1 MLGTTVLGNPPIYPN
16 ISRWIMAN
24 PTAPLFFLQGNLAGS
39 QPLPTS
45 FSYNQTGKYK
55 IRVCNMKKQQK
66 TCRYNILI
74 PMDPMDHFFHFC
86 HCPIFFAI
94 KFSPSSRTPDS
105 RPESG
110 IWPWNKTRGV
120 STFWRPSPFTLLGC
134 PGQEGTGLR
143 QDQRNQW
150 VISPQYMPFRSRLYL
165 ARTHLLAM
173 ESLPETSGWEL
184 ETNKKRRTY
193 CACKESWLNRVLQ
206 NSYCRMEDGEWL

>member
-1 MLGTTVLGNPPIYPN
+1 MTVIFFYFLHRNGCFLKWWYPQNTPKWSFLVGKPLVVGYHHFRKPPN

-55 IRVCNMKKQQK
+55 IHLYNMKKQQK
-66 TCRYNILI
+66 TCRHKILI

-110 IWPWNKTRGV
+110 IWPWNKTRV
-120 STFWRPSPFTLLGC
+120 FHVLEAFTLLGC

-143 QDQRNQW
+143 QDQRNQKGD
-150 VISPQYMPFRSRLYL
+150 ITPIYAIY
-165 ARTHLLAM
+165 
-173 ESLPETSGWEL
+173 
-184 ETNKKRRTY
+184 K
-193 CACKESWLNRVLQ
+193 
-206 NSYCRMEDGEWL
+206 